1 MGSDRSMVWRLKRPR
16 CEGHRVWAESQ
27 GKLNRN
33 AISASAAGDKTS
45 TRLCIWTE
53 ESWCAM
59 GAAVQVVHLHC
70 TTWFTHPCRSI
81 IHLCDWNDCGFF
93 CLLVFLWN
101 EHVAWMELGW
111 NSKLGKAYKCSLTPC
126 SCSILFKAACGFLRC
141 VYDYSVCYLRFYIMN
156 VCLAFILVIT

>member
-59 GAAVQVVHLHC
+59 GAAVQVVHLHY

-93 CLLVFLWN
+93 CLFVFLWN

-111 NSKLGKAYKCSLTPC
+111 NSKLGKAYKCSHPV
-126 SCSILFKAACGFLRC
+126 AAVFYSRQLVDSWDVSMTT
-141 VYDYSVCYLRFYIMN
+141 VYVTSDSTLWMY
-156 VCLAFILVIT
+156 A